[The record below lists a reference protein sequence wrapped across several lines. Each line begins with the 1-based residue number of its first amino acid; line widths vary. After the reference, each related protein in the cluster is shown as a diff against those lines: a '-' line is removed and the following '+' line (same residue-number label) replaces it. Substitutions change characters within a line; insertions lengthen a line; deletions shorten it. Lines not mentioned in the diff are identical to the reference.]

1 MLENLD
7 MFVGDFMDCVSVV
20 VIMIDFVMNKID

>member
-7 MFVGDFMDCVSVV
+7 MFVGDFMDYVSVI